1 MKEIIK
7 KYYKEFLLRG
17 LMVMGGGPIVLAI
30 VYAILELCGVEV
42 MLNGWQAALG
52 IIAIAALAFVAAGV
66 TVVYQIEE
74 LPLIKAI
81 GIHGATLYIA
91 YAIVYLVN
99 GWLVRGYIPFLIF
112 TAIFIV
118 GYLAVWGIVYLVI
131 KRNTDK
137 INAKITEQ
145 NK

>member
-7 KYYKEFLLRG
+7 KYYKEFFLRG

-42 MLNGWQAALG
+42 MLNGWQVALG

-81 GIHGATLYIA
+81 GIHGAILYIA

>member
-7 KYYKEFLLRG
+7 KYYKGFLLRG

-81 GIHGATLYIA
+81 GIHGAILYIA

-118 GYLAVWGIVYLVI
+118 GYLAVWGIIYLVI